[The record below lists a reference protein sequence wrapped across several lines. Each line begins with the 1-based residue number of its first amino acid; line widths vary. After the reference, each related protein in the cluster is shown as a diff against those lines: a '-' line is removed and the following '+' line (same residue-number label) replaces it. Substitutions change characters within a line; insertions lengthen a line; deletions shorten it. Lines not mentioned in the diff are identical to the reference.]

1 MKRLISVLLG
11 ILFCSKGFCLSLIP
25 TEKLLL
31 SYIKRDIDLTKAS
44 LDFQR
49 QVIQNEITTLQNGFS
64 INLSTGS
71 IRFTNIGTDN
81 ISISFSPSIE
91 ASIPQA
97 ANLDIYLKGDFGFQS
112 KDFFSE
118 NISLSATVD
127 ILSSS
132 QKERQIKKYESE
144 RSLLQAQRNLQ
155 EKALQSE
162 KKFYNEIRNLINSI
176 DSIVKKKNE
185 LYEEQIELEKVKLQ
199 GYSKTSVTYR
209 RIEMSVLSLI
219 HELESERHSLI
230 YEYELFYKKCGED
243 LQIEDEILVTDLL
256 PTDIFEVPLKEF
268 SNFEKEKFKEI
279 DNAKWN
285 KKINELKR
293 AANINYSL
301 DANAGYTINNKN
313 TNSNT
318 VDFGVKGGFGGVE
331 IGLGTNIPF
340 MKDKSP
346 SFSVSASVN
355 PNTFKNNKLQD
366 KIENISVQE
375 DQIQL
380 NNARIN
386 YGTSF
391 AEKKNEFEN
400 LEWEKKSIEENLG
413 LSISQEESLLN
424 WFKQGVITESEYL
437 SAKNNVQSYSI
448 KLLLNY
454 INRII
459 YNNELAQLF
468 YE

>member
-64 INLSTGS
+64 LNLSTGS
-71 IRFTNIGTDN
+71 IHFTNIGTDN

-162 KKFYNEIRNLINSI
+162 KNFYNEIRNLINSI

-346 SFSVSASVN
+346 SYSVSA
-355 PNTFKNNKLQD
+355 
-366 KIENISVQE
+366 
-375 DQIQL
+375 
-380 NNARIN
+380 
-386 YGTSF
+386 
-391 AEKKNEFEN
+391 
-400 LEWEKKSIEENLG
+400 
-413 LSISQEESLLN
+413 
-424 WFKQGVITESEYL
+424 
-437 SAKNNVQSYSI
+437 
-448 KLLLNY
+448 
-454 INRII
+454 
-459 YNNELAQLF
+459 
-468 YE
+468 